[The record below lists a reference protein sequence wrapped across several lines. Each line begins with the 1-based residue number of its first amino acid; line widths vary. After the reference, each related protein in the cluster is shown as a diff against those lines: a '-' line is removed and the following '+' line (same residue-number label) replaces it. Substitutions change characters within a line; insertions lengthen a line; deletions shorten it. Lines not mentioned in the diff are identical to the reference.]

1 MIRLFSFRN
10 SLLAEST
17 NTVPAEYS
25 AFGYFDGLQMKTWE
39 NEEQVNYTSLKL
51 PLEINCNSYDIL
63 GIREDADEKFWE
75 KGLNPFIFI
84 SLLRLKNKS
93 QDLHKVAQK
102 IEHEFEAVVY
112 YSIESGDLIVC
123 TRTSRF
129 RDGYNNISR
138 YHKIIEEDSQNILQ
152 VEFSVL
158 VVWQKVL
165 DGLVQEKSD
174 TSIKKEISR
183 IEEEKLSAFLRV
195 NVKDWGGFDEFCGKL
210 KSKVNNECEAY
221 KGEIFL
227 LGSEDVVIEIEN
239 LDSREFLKLYANNGL
254 LTHGNMDYQK
264 GIYNILTEI
273 YLM

>member
-10 SLLAEST
+10 SLLAENT
-17 NTVPAEYS
+17 KTVPAEYS
-25 AFGYFDGLQMKTWE
+25 AFGYFDGLQMKTWR
-39 NEEQVNYTSLKL
+39 NEEQVNYTSLKP

-63 GIREDADEKFWE
+63 GIREDADDEFWK
-75 KGLNPFIFI
+75 KGQDPFIFI

-102 IEHEFEAVVY
+102 IEYEFKAVVY

-123 TRTSRF
+123 MRTSRF
-129 RDGYNNISR
+129 RDGYNNVSR
-138 YHKIIEEDSQNILQ
+138 YYKIIEEDNQNILQ

-165 DGLVQEKSD
+165 DGLVLEECD
-174 TSIKKEISR
+174 TSIREEISR
-183 IEEEKLSAFLRV
+183 IEEEKFSVFLRV
-195 NVKDWGGFDEFCGKL
+195 NVKNWSGFDEFCGKL
-210 KSKVNNECEAY
+210 KLKLNNECEAY

-227 LGSEDVVIEIEN
+227 LGSEDAVIEIEN
-239 LDSREFLKLYANNGL
+239 LDSREFLKLYANDGL

-273 YLM
+273 Y